1 MVVRDHIGCAVQL
14 DCGRGEGGV
23 LGARQHVP
31 QWMDGSGD
39 GHGDGGDGGGNG
51 GGDGGGDGGEDG
63 GDGDDY
69 IFIYLIG
76 CWESRGPGAQN
87 LIPIGWMVDWLNGGH
102 DDGNGVFD
110 GVTSSLIGRLLH

>member
-39 GHGDGGDGGGNG
+39 GHGDGG
-51 GGDGGGDGGEDG
+51 GDGGEDG

-69 IFIYLIG
+69 IFIFLIG
-76 CWESRGPGAQN
+76 CWESRGLRAQN
-87 LIPIGWMVDWLNGGH
+87 LIPIRWMVEWW
-102 DDGNGVFD
+102 
-110 GVTSSLIGRLLH
+110 S

>member
-39 GHGDGGDGGGNG
+39 GHGDGG
-51 GGDGGGDGGEDG
+51 GDGGEDG
-63 GDGDDY
+63 GDG
-69 IFIYLIG
+69 
-76 CWESRGPGAQN
+76 
-87 LIPIGWMVDWLNGGH
+87 GGE
-102 DDGNGVFD
+102 GG
-110 GVTSSLIGRLLH
+110 

>member
-14 DCGRGEGGV
+14 DCGGWEGGV

-39 GHGDGGDGGGNG
+39 GHGDGGGDGGEDGGGDS
-51 GGDGGGDGGEDG
+51 GGDGRIDGGEDG

-69 IFIYLIG
+69 IFIFLIG
-76 CWESRGPGAQN
+76 CWESRGLRAQN
-87 LIPIGWMVDWLNGGH
+87 LIPSRWMVEWW
-102 DDGNGVFD
+102 
-110 GVTSSLIGRLLH
+110 SL